1 MRAQEKVE
9 MVQVILR
16 GSPWSDAEQKAIVDY
31 CEGDVIALGK
41 LLPVMLPRID
51 LPRALLRGRYMAA
64 ASAMEHAGIPI
75 DVSLWR
81 RLVAQWEN
89 IKRGLTTTDA
99 AAAYGVFENG
109 VFKYH
114 LFEKFLARMASR
126 GDGCRRERWIYP
138 TTPFVL
144 PPKPTRSLHPFVS

>member
-1 MRAQEKVE
+1 
-9 MVQVILR
+9 
-16 GSPWSDAEQKAIVDY
+16 VDY

-109 VFKYH
+109 VFRYH
-114 LFEKFLARMASR
+114 LFEKFLARMGIPWGRLPSGALDLSDHAFR
-126 GDGCRRERWIYP
+126 SAAKAYPIIAPLRELRH
-138 TTPFVL
+138 TL
-144 PPKPTRSLHPFVS
+144 SDLRLKPWQ